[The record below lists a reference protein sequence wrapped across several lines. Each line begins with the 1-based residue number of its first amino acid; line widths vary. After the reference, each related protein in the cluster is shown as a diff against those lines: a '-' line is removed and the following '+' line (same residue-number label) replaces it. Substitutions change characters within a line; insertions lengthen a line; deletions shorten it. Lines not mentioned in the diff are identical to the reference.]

1 MELLDER
8 WTILIVRELVMGS
21 RRFNDLRR
29 GLPRISPTL
38 LSKRLRQ
45 LAAAGLVSRTDEDGE
60 PAYRLTDAGQ
70 ELRPIVEAIGVW
82 GTRWIGELGDEDL
95 DPKLLLWDMHRNIEH
110 SRLPDG
116 RSVVEFEFSD
126 LPSPSR
132 RWWLVLT
139 AREADVCDVD
149 PGFPVAVRVQTTL
162 RRLVQIWRG
171 DKQWSASLREGAVEV
186 QGSRALCRAVPE
198 WFRWSPFAGVPRPV
212 ASPSR

>member
-8 WTILIVRELVMGS
+8 WTILIVRELVLDS

-45 LAAAGLVSRTDEDGE
+45 LSAAGLVTRVDDDGE
-60 PAYRLTDAGQ
+60 AYQLTEAGQ

-82 GTRWIGELGDEDL
+82 GTRWIGELGDRDL
-95 DPKLLLWDMHRNIEH
+95 DPKLLLWDMHRNIEYD
-110 SRLPDG
+110 RLPAG
-116 RSVVEFEFSD
+116 RSVLEFEFSD
-126 LPSPSR
+126 VPAAQS

-139 AREADVCDVD
+139 AQEADVCDYD
-149 PGFPVAVRVQTTL
+149 PGFPVGVRVQTSL

-171 DKQWSASLREGAVEV
+171 DKQWSASLREGAVEL
-186 QGSRALCRAVPE
+186 QGPRALCRALPE
-198 WFRWSPFAGVPRPV
+198 WFKLSPFAGVPRPS
-212 ASPSR
+212 AQPSR